1 VFVFGV
7 SRLELYKMAFH
18 DFSKEI
24 FPPRMMRKE
33 SFSTAARMEVIA
45 KANQL
50 IQFIDTVMMDS
61 LSVKEH
67 LMNSLTENVDTIR
80 RLFLGDDNEEE
91 DCR

>member
-1 VFVFGV
+1 
-7 SRLELYKMAFH
+7 
-18 DFSKEI
+18 
-24 FPPRMMRKE
+24 MMRKE